1 MARPL
6 LIHYVSKQ
14 IMDGLHLMKKHLGK
28 YSLIALFGMIAL
40 LSASVSHAGQTPQVS
55 FLYQLSTFTGKA
67 EVGAWPR
74 IIVDPVNSEVYVL
87 SDELR
92 VFNQSGMETYT
103 MASSV
108 TDEKAGER
116 PIIDAVVKK
125 NGDIIFLVHVA
136 DQGKLTYYCTV
147 ADFRGE
153 PLSRIE
159 MKNFPSDLAD
169 FIPDR
174 MLSLNGLIY
183 LASSSRL
190 MIVVVNEEGS
200 YQRSYNI
207 MSLLQKQESGEWEG
221 AKNKK
226 SLRKRGMDEVEY
238 EIGDFSTDREGNIF
252 FTLPVV
258 GSAYKLTPDLQ
269 LTLISK
275 RGSGPG
281 KFGIPNAIIT
291 DAKGNYLVSDILKSV
306 VMVFDKDLNYIGS
319 FGGRNNGQESL
330 IVPRGLVM
338 DENNRLYVSQTDV
351 LGVSVFQFTYD

>member
-1 MARPL
+1 M
-6 LIHYVSKQ
+6 HMYCVSKQ
-14 IMDGLHLMKKHLGK
+14 FMDVLHLMKKHLGK
-28 YSLIALFGMIAL
+28 HSLIALLGMIVL

-74 IIVDPVNSEVYVL
+74 LMVDRVNNEVYVL

-92 VFNQSGMETYT
+92 VFNQRGMEIYK

-108 TDEKAGER
+108 LDEKAVER
-116 PIIDAVVKK
+116 PIIDAAVKK
-125 NGDIIFLVHVA
+125 NGEIIFLVQVE
-136 DQGKLTYYCTV
+136 DKGKLTYYCTV

-153 PLSRIE
+153 PFSRIE
-159 MKNFPSDLAD
+159 MKNFPPDLAD
-169 FIPDR
+169 FMPDR

-183 LASSSRL
+183 LASSYRL
-190 MIVVVNEEGS
+190 QIVVVNEEGS

-207 MSLLQKQESGEWEG
+207 LSLLQKQESGERVG
-221 AKNKK
+221 AKDKK
-226 SLRKRGMDEVEY
+226 SLRRRGMEDVEF
-238 EIGDFSTDREGNIF
+238 EIGDFSADQEGNIL
-252 FTLPVV
+252 FTLPVI

-319 FGGRNNGQESL
+319 FGGRNSGQESL
-330 IVPRGLVM
+330 IAPRGLVM
-338 DENNRLYVSQTDV
+338 DADNRLYVSQTDV